1 MNSLVKSPVEGEAL
15 GPPKTEHLVNVIV
28 GGRVVMGGMG
38 RGSPYRRGGEGVRGI
53 LAWKPGRG
61 ITIEM

>member
-1 MNSLVKSPVEGEAL
+1 
-15 GPPKTEHLVNVIV
+15 VNVIV
-28 GGRVVMGGMG
+28 VGRAVIGGGWEGEHQ
-38 RGSPYRRGGEGVRGI
+38 YRRGGRRVRGM